1 MIFWGWKGS
10 IFRFFVMPCH
20 VKLAQFEGP
29 LELLLSL
36 IEDRKLDITQVSL
49 GSVADQYLER
59 LSADKNAI
67 SLENLSSFLVIAAR
81 LILIKSKMLLPILEF
96 TDEEEEAMEDLE
108 VRLIEYRRFR
118 EIAEKLGD
126 RLRPDRRAFPREKFL
141 RAVEVFVPPK
151 GMTPSLIRKHFESVL
166 GEAPTPEE
174 VIEETIE
181 EIMSLEERIA
191 ELRSSLRDRAECSF
205 RDLSDSAGDRMGVI
219 VSFLAVLELVKQRYV
234 VADQGDAFGDI
245 RISVSSVRKTEAF

>member
-1 MIFWGWKGS
+1 ML
-10 IFRFFVMPCH
+10 CH
-20 VKLAQFEGP
+20 VKLTQFEGP

-36 IEDRKLDITQVSL
+36 IEDRRLDITKVSL

-59 LSADKNAI
+59 LATDKEAI

-81 LILIKSKMLLPILEF
+81 LILIKSKMLLPVLEF

-118 EIAEKLGD
+118 EVAEKISGMFHST
-126 RLRPDRRAFPREKFL
+126 RRSFPREKFL
-141 RAVEVFVPPK
+141 RAMKVFVPPK
-151 GMTPSLIRKHFESVL
+151 GITPLSLRKHFESVL
-166 GEAPTPEE
+166 GEIPSPERI
-174 VIEETIE
+174 VEETME

-191 ELRSSLRDRAECSF
+191 SLQASLRDRAEYSF
-205 RDLSDSAGDRMGVI
+205 RELSLSATNRMEVI

-234 VADQGDAFGDI
+234 VVDQGDAFGDI
-245 RISVSSVRKTEAF
+245 RISVSRTERVEAF